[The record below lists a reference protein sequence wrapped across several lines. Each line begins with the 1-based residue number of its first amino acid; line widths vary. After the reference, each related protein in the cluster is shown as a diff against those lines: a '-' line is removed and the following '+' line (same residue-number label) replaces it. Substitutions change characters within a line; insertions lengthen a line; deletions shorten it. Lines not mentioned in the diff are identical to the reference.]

1 MLINKFRT
9 MVQSK
14 LDSISGMTAGRP
26 ISDDVIEEEKY
37 YFGYTVTTSTLANN
51 LDYSNDVMTINI
63 TGHLSTKNGKL
74 EKFDKFTDSIVDK
87 LSELRIRATT
97 SDVSTLD
104 GIRKVMITGN
114 VNLNTLDG
122 QLR

>member
-14 LDSISGMTAGRP
+14 LDLISGMTAGRP
-26 ISDDVIEEEKY
+26 ISDDVIEEGKY
-37 YFGYTVTTSTLANN
+37 YFGYTVTTSTLSNN
-51 LDYSNDVMTINI
+51 LDYSNDVMIINI